1 MASLLENKKIYNGL
15 LIAIIVYGLFYIFSQ
30 SSQPFRFTDEQ
41 TYYDLTKNLSEH
53 NVYAH
58 DNLVP
63 TAIKPPGFSFVLYIF
78 FKISDNIDFIKCINF
93 LFYLAAI
100 FVGGLITKRY
110 SYNSSISLFAILI
123 CIYPVLFYTAST
135 LYPQTLASLL
145 LLLILYVTFKDILN
159 FKKALAIGILWGIL
173 ILSIPTFLIIFLFY
187 LLFTRFSLKQKYLE
201 WVFIIASI
209 LIGSWFLR
217 NYFVFGKPVIF
228 STNLSINFYYGNS
241 QFANDNPYA
250 VADIDYM
257 DDGKFAKIENE
268 VERDSALKSAALT
281 FIKDNP
287 FAALKLYFIKF
298 LNYFNYRN
306 NLKTTEQQNIYYD
319 IIMFITYYFILI
331 LVIIRIMNRKRFPLT
346 KLEIFIL
353 GCYILNVLVTSVFFT
368 RIRFRL
374 PFDYLLILINAI
386 YISNWLQYKRAKF
399 PLRKVKSPDSAVRG

>member
-1 MASLLENKKIYNGL
+1 MC
-15 LIAIIVYGLFYIFSQ
+15 GLFYIFSQ
-30 SSQPFRFTDEQ
+30 SSQPFKFTDEQ
-41 TYYDLTKNLSEH
+41 IYYDLTKNLVEH
-53 NVYAH
+53 NVYAL

-63 TAIKPPGFSFVLYIF
+63 TAIKPPGFSFVLYAF
-78 FKISDNIDFIKCINF
+78 FKISDNIDLIKCVNF

-100 FVGGLITKRY
+100 FTGGLIAKKY
-110 SYNSSISLFAILI
+110 SYNTSPTLYAILI
-123 CIYPVLFYTAST
+123 CLYPVLFYTAGT

-145 LLLILYVTFKDILN
+145 LLVILYVTFKDVLN
-159 FKKALAIGILWGIL
+159 FKKAVVIGLLWGIL

-257 DDGKFAKIENE
+257 DEGKFAKIENE

-306 NLKTTEQQNIYYD
+306 NLKTTEQQSIYYD

-331 LVIIRIMNRKRFPLT
+331 MIIIRIIDRKRFPLS

-353 GCYILNVLVTSVFFT
+353 GCYVLNALVTSVFFT

-374 PFDYLLILINAI
+374 PFDYLLILMNAI
-386 YISNWLQYKRAKF
+386 YISNWLQYKKAKF
-399 PLRKVKSPDSAVRG
+399 HLSKGG